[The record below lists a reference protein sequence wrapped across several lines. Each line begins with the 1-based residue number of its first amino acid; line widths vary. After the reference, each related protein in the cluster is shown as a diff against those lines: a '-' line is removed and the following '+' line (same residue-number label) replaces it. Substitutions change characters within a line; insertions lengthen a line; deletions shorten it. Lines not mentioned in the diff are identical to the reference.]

1 MKILLSLPPNLV
13 NSFHEITGLS
23 KDEYFCTSDPIGHR
37 IGSGGGSTWLLE
49 KYCRD
54 AACRVSTVEKKI
66 LIHAGGESRR
76 LPSYSTS
83 GKILTPIP
91 VFRWARGQKIS
102 QDLLSLQLPL
112 YKKIMEK
119 TPDDVNTLIASGD
132 VFIRAEEQLRDI
144 PEADVIC
151 YGVWVNSSIARNHGV
166 FAMRRDNPTELDKML
181 QKPTLEQIDELVKTH
196 VYMMDIGLWLLSD
209 KAVEMLAK
217 RSKDENGNIKYYDL
231 YSDFGRC
238 LGNNPELEDAEL
250 NKLTVKIMPLDGGEF
265 YHYGTSR
272 ELVSSTLAVQN
283 LVNDQNKIFHHKVK
297 PHPAIFTQNCITEI
311 QFTPENSDVWIENSH
326 VGKGWNIT
334 RQNII
339 TGVPENN
346 WNVTLNPGDC
356 LDIVPIGENSYVA
369 RPYDFNA
376 PFKFVNTNEGDDPF
390 KTAAFPVFNDVAEM
404 GKYLKIV
411 FENNKNI
418 KLDSIDNDSLPKA
431 HSPKLIARSSQ
442 LSAEEILNKAN
453 LKRLFAQREAFL
465 KKDLLLLEKNHNKS
479 VFYNVDLDD
488 IASKYVKYGIE
499 TPAELTENEDV
510 IKRIHN
516 SSLRARI
523 NQNKGLDFKA
533 DESKAFAL
541 LQEGLTASA
550 YNDLQMPR
558 CDVYSDQIVW
568 SRSPV
573 RIDLAGGWTDTP
585 PYCLLE
591 GGSVVNIAIELNGQ
605 QPIQVYVKPTQES
618 HIILR
623 SIDLGAREDVCTF
636 EEIMDFKKV
645 GSPFSIPKAALALA
659 GFAPRFCQKK
669 YDTLEQQLKEFGCG
683 MEITLLSAIPAGSGL
698 GTSSVLSSTVLA
710 AISDFCNLGWDKTAI
725 CNKTLIL
732 EQLLTTGGGWQDQ
745 YGGVFNGVKLL
756 ETKTGFEQTPIIKWL
771 PDYLFTKPEYKPCH
785 LLYYT
790 GITRTAKNILSEIVR
805 KMFLNETEHLAL
817 LADMKHHASEMFDII
832 QRNDYQSYGK
842 MVAKT
847 WEQNKRLDSGTNPA
861 EVEEILKKIDDF
873 CLGYKLPGAGG
884 GGFIYMVAK
893 DDLAATQIKKILT
906 ENPTNNK
913 ARFVEMSL
921 SETGLQTTRS

>member
-13 NSFHEITGLS
+13 ASFHEITGLP

-49 KYCRD
+49 EFPFRD
-54 AACRVSTVEKKI
+54 KKI
-66 LIHAGGESRR
+66 LVHAGGESRR

-112 YKKIMEK
+112 YRKIMEK
-119 TPDDVNTLIASGD
+119 TPSDVNTLIASGD
-132 VFIRAEEQLRDI
+132 VFIRSDEQLQDI
-144 PEADVIC
+144 PSADVIC
-151 YGVWVNSSIARNHGV
+151 YGVWVDSSIAKNHGV
-166 FAMRRDNPTELDKML
+166 YAMRRDNPSELDFML
-181 QKPTLEQIDELVKTH
+181 QKPSLQRIDELVKTH

-209 KAVEMLAK
+209 RAVEMLAK
-217 RSKDENGNIKYYDL
+217 RSKDNDGNLKYYDL

-238 LGNNPELEDAEL
+238 LGNNPELKDDEL
-250 NKLTVKIMPLDGGEF
+250 NTLTVKILPLSGGEF

-297 PHPAIFTQNCITEI
+297 PHPAIFTQNCVNEVRLTS
-311 QFTPENSDVWIENSH
+311 ENSEIWIENSF
-326 VGKGWNIT
+326 VNKNWT
-334 RQNII
+334 LSSKNII
-339 TGVPENN
+339 TGVPENQ
-346 WNVTLNPGDC
+346 WTVTLKPGDC
-356 LDIVPIGENSYVA
+356 LDVIPIGEKSFVA
-369 RPYDFNA
+369 RAYDFNDS
-376 PFKFVNTNEGDDPF
+376 FKYVPAREGEDPF
-390 KTAAFPVFNDVAEM
+390 KAPVFPVFDDVEAM
-404 GKYLKIV
+404 GEYVKNV
-411 FENNKNI
+411 FENGNST
-418 KLDSIDNDSLPKA
+418 L
-431 HSPKLIARSSQ
+431 HSPLSTLHTNTI
-442 LSAEEILNKAN
+442 SAEEILNKAN
-453 LKRLFAQREAFL
+453 LKRLFAQRQSFMKNNL
-465 KKDLLLLEKNHNKS
+465 PVLEKNHERS

-488 IASKYVKYGIE
+488 VASKYVKFDLQM
-499 TPAELTENEDV
+499 PSELGDNEDV
-510 IKRIHN
+510 MKRIHN

-523 NQNKGLDFKA
+523 KQYQGADFKH
-533 DESKAFAL
+533 DEAEAFKL

-568 SRSPV
+568 SRSPI

-585 PYCLLE
+585 PYCLME
-591 GGSVVNIAIELNGQ
+591 GGSVVNVAVELNGQ
-605 QPIQVYVKPTQES
+605 QPIQVYVKPTTDF
-618 HIILR
+618 HIVLR
-623 SIDLGAREDVCTF
+623 SIDLGAREEVRTF
-636 EEIMDFKKV
+636 EEVGDFKKV

-659 GFAPRFCQKK
+659 GFIPKFCQKK
-669 YDTLEQQLKEFGCG
+669 YDTLEQQLKDFGCG

-710 AISDFCNLGWDKTAI
+710 AISDFCKLGWDKTVI

-745 YGGVFNGVKLL
+745 YGGVFHGVKLL
-756 ETKTGFEQTPIIKWL
+756 DTKPGFEQTPVIKWL
-771 PDYLFTKPEYKPCH
+771 PDYLFTKAEYKPCH

-817 LADMKHHASEMFDII
+817 LADMRHHANEMFDMI
-832 QRNDYQSYGK
+832 QRNDYQGYGK

-861 EVEEILKKIDDF
+861 EVEAILTKIDDY

-893 DDLAATQIKKILT
+893 DDFAAAQIKKILT

-921 SETGLQTTRS
+921 SQTGLQTTRS

>member
-1 MKILLSLPPNLV
+1 MKVLLSLPPNLV
-13 NSFHEITGLS
+13 DSFHEITGLS
-23 KDEYFCTSDPIGHR
+23 REEYFCTSDPIGHR
-37 IGSGGGSTWLLE
+37 IGSGGGSAWLLE
-49 KYCRD
+49 KFPSND
-54 AACRVSTVEKKI
+54 KKI

-102 QDLLSLQLPL
+102 QDLLSLQLPM

-119 TPDDVNTLIASGD
+119 TPATVNTLIASGD
-132 VFIRAEEQLRDI
+132 VFIRTDEQLQEI
-144 PEADVIC
+144 PDADVIC
-151 YGVWVNSSIARNHGV
+151 YGVWVDPSIAKNHGV
-166 FAMRRDNPTELDKML
+166 FAMRRDKPSELDKML

-209 KAVEMLAK
+209 KAVTMLDR
-217 RSKDENGNIKYYDL
+217 RSRDAQGNLKYYDL

-238 LGNNPELEDAEL
+238 LGNDPELHDAEL
-250 NKLTVKIMPLDGGEF
+250 NTLTVKIVLLQGGEF

-283 LVNDQNKIFHHKVK
+283 LVNDQNKIFHRKVK
-297 PHPAIFTQNCITEI
+297 AHPAVFTQNCLTDVRFTED
-311 QFTPENSDVWIENSH
+311 NSEIWIENSC
-326 VGKGWNIT
+326 VSKGWKISNK
-334 RQNII
+334 NII
-339 TGVPENN
+339 TGVPDNQ
-346 WNVTLNPGDC
+346 WDVTLNSGDC
-356 LDIVPIGENSYVA
+356 IDIIPIGEKSFAV
-369 RPYDFNA
+369 RPYGFNA
-376 PFKFVNTNEGDDPF
+376 PFKYVEAGDGTDPF
-390 KTAAFPVFNDVAEM
+390 KAAAFPVFDDIVEM
-404 GKYLKIV
+404 GQYVKSV
-411 FENNKNI
+411 FDIENSKPHSALS
-418 KLDSIDNDSLPKA
+418 KLHVEYI
-431 HSPKLIARSSQ
+431 
-442 LSAEEILNKAN
+442 SAEEILNRAN
-453 LKRLFAQREAFL
+453 LKRLFAQREAFMRMNL
-465 KKDLLLLEKNHNKS
+465 PLMEKNYDRS
-479 VFYNVDLDD
+479 VFYNLDLDD
-488 IASKYVKYGIE
+488 VALRYVRFGLDM
-499 TPAELTENEDV
+499 PDELPDGSAAA
-510 IKRIHN
+510 KRIQN

-523 NQNKGLDFKA
+523 LQYKGADFREE
-533 DESKAFAL
+533 ESKSFRI
-541 LQEGLTASA
+541 LQEVLTDSA
-550 YNDLQMPR
+550 RRDLQMPR

-585 PYCLLE
+585 PYCLME

-605 QPIQVYVKPTQES
+605 QPIQVYVKPTDEF
-618 HIILR
+618 HIVLR
-623 SIDLGAREDVCTF
+623 SIDLGAREDVTTF
-636 EEIMDFKKV
+636 DELSDFRKV

-659 GFAPRFCQKK
+659 GFMPCFCQKK
-669 YDTLEQQLKEFGCG
+669 YKTLEQQLRDFGCG

-698 GTSSVLSSTVLA
+698 GTSSVLSATVLA
-710 AISDFCNLGWDKTAI
+710 ALSDFCNLGWDKTVI

-745 YGGVFNGVKLL
+745 YGGVLHGVKIL
-756 ETKTGFEQTPIIKWL
+756 ETKSGFGQTPTIKWL

-817 LADMKHHASEMFDII
+817 LADMKHHAEETFDMI
-832 QRNDYQSYGK
+832 QRNDFQGYGK

-847 WEQNKRLDSGTNPA
+847 WEQNKRLDSGTNPPA
-861 EVEEILKKIDDF
+861 VEEILKRIDDY

-893 DDLAATQIKKILT
+893 DNLAAAQIKKILT
-906 ENPTNNK
+906 ENPANNK

>member
-1 MKILLSLPPNLV
+1 MRILLSLPPNLV
-13 NSFHEITGLS
+13 NSFHEITGLT
-23 KDEYFCTSDPIGHR
+23 KEEYFCTSDPTGHR

-49 KYCRD
+49 KFHSD
-54 AACRVSTVEKKI
+54 GKKI

-91 VFRWARGQKIS
+91 VFRWGRGQKIS

-119 TPDDVNTLIASGD
+119 TPATVNTLIASGD
-132 VFIRAEEQLRDI
+132 VFIRTDGQPQEV

-151 YGVWVNSSIARNHGV
+151 YGVWVDPSIAKNHGV

-209 KAVEMLAK
+209 RAVAMLAK
-217 RSKDENGNIKYYDL
+217 RSKDENGNIRYYDL

-238 LGNNPELEDAEL
+238 LGKNPELKDHEL
-250 NKLTVKIMPLDGGEF
+250 NTLTVKIMLFDGGEF

-283 LVNDQNKIFHHKVK
+283 LVNDQNKIYHHKVK
-297 PHPAIFTQNCITEI
+297 PHPAIFTQNCVTEM
-311 QFTPENSDVWIENSH
+311 QFTSENSDIWIENSC
-326 VGKGWNIT
+326 VSKGWKISNK
-334 RQNII
+334 NII
-339 TGVPENN
+339 TGVPENQ
-346 WNVTLNPGDC
+346 WDVTLNPGDC
-356 LDIVPIGENSYVA
+356 LDIIPIGERSFAV
-369 RPYDFNA
+369 RPYDFNE
-376 PFKFVNTNEGDDPF
+376 PFKYVNVAEGIDPF
-390 KTAAFPVFNDVAEM
+390 KAAAFPVFDDTAEI
-404 GKYLKIV
+404 GEYVKSV
-411 FENNKNI
+411 FDIEN
-418 KLDSIDNDSLPKA
+418 
-431 HSPKLIARSSQ
+431 PKLHSS
-442 LSAEEILNKAN
+442 LLKLHTEYISAEEILNKAN
-453 LKRLFAQREAFL
+453 LKRLFAQREAFMRKNL
-465 KKDLLLLEKNHNKS
+465 PVLERNHGRS
-479 VFYNVDLDD
+479 VFYSLDLDD
-488 IASKYVKYGIE
+488 VASKYVRFGIGS
-499 TPAELTENEDV
+499 PAELTENEDV
-510 IKRIHN
+510 MKRIHN

-523 NQNKGLDFKA
+523 NQHKGVDFKA
-533 DESKAFAL
+533 EESKAFGL

-550 YNDLQMPR
+550 RCDLQMPR

-585 PYCLLE
+585 PYCLME

-605 QPIQVYVKPTQES
+605 QPIQVYVKPSDEF
-618 HIILR
+618 HIVLR
-623 SIDLGAREDVCTF
+623 SIDLGAREDVTTF
-636 EEIMDFKKV
+636 DELGDFKKV

-659 GFAPRFCQKK
+659 GFMPCFCQKK
-669 YDTLEQQLKEFGCG
+669 YKTLEQQLRDFGCG

-710 AISDFCNLGWDKTAI
+710 AISDFCKLGWDKTVI

-745 YGGVFNGVKLL
+745 YGGVFHGVKLL
-756 ETKTGFEQTPIIKWL
+756 ETKPGFEQTPVVKWL
-771 PDYLFTKPEYKPCH
+771 PDYIFTKPEYKPCH

-817 LADMKHHASEMFDII
+817 LADMKHHAEETFNII
-832 QRNDYQSYGK
+832 QCNDYQCYGK
-842 MVAKT
+842 MIAKT
-847 WEQNKRLDSGTNPA
+847 WEQNKHLDSGTNPPA
-861 EVEEILKKIDDF
+861 VEEILKKIDDY

-893 DDLAATQIKKILT
+893 DDVAAAQIKKVLT
-906 ENPTNNK
+906 ENPANNK

>member
-49 KYCRD
+49 KFNFSD
-54 AACRVSTVEKKI
+54 KKI

-91 VFRWARGQKIS
+91 VFRWARGQKIG
-102 QDLLSLQLPL
+102 QDLISLQLPL
-112 YKKIMEK
+112 YKKIMDK
-119 TPDDVNTLIASGD
+119 TPADVNTLIASGD
-132 VFIRAEEQLRDI
+132 VFIRADEQLRDI

-151 YGVWVNSSIARNHGV
+151 YGVWVNPSIAKNHGV

-181 QKPTLEQIDELVKTH
+181 QKPTLERIDELVKTH

-209 KAVEMLAK
+209 KAVEMLAR

-250 NKLTVKIMPLDGGEF
+250 NELTVKIMPLDGGEF

-283 LVNDQNKIFHHKVK
+283 IVNDQNKIFHHKVK
-297 PHPAIFTQNCITEI
+297 PHPAIFTQNCVSDIH
-311 QFTPENSDVWIENSH
+311 FTSENSDIWIENSH

-334 RQNII
+334 KQNII

-356 LDIVPIGENSYVA
+356 LDIIPIGEKSFVV

-376 PFKFVNTNEGDDPF
+376 PFKFVNVNEGEDPF
-390 KTAAFPVFNDVAEM
+390 KAAAFPVFDDVEEI
-404 GKYLKIV
+404 GKFVKNV
-411 FENNKNI
+411 FENHYGNQNQFVKTSLDATE
-418 KLDSIDNDSLPKA
+418 KLEIDFTNYKY
-431 HSPKLIARSSQ
+431 I
-442 LSAEEILNKAN
+442 SAEEILNKAN
-453 LKRLFAQREAFL
+453 LKRLFAQRETFMKNNL
-465 KKDLLLLEKNHNKS
+465 PRLEKNHNRS

-488 IASKYVKYGIE
+488 IASKYVKFGIE
-499 TPAELTENEDV
+499 TPTELSENEDV
-510 IKRIHN
+510 MKRIHN
-516 SSLRARI
+516 NSLRSRI
-523 NQNKGLDFKA
+523 NQYKGLDFKA
-533 DESKAFAL
+533 DELKAFTL

-605 QPIQVYVKPTQES
+605 QPIQVYVKPTTEF
-618 HIILR
+618 HIVLR
-623 SIDLGAREDVCTF
+623 SIDLGAREEVNTF
-636 EEIMDFKKV
+636 EDICDFKKV

-669 YDTLEQQLKEFGCG
+669 YETLEQQLKEFGCG

-710 AISDFCNLGWDKTAI
+710 AISDFCKLGWDKTVI

-790 GITRTAKNILSEIVR
+790 GITRTAKHILSEIVR
-805 KMFLNETEHLAL
+805 KMFLNETDHLAL
-817 LADMKHHASEMFDII
+817 LADMKHHAEEMFDTI
-832 QRNDYQSYGK
+832 QRNDYQNYGK

-861 EVEEILKKIDDF
+861 EVEAILKKIDDF

-893 DDLAATQIKKILT
+893 DDLAAAQIKKTLT

-921 SETGLQTTRS
+921 SQTGLQTTRS